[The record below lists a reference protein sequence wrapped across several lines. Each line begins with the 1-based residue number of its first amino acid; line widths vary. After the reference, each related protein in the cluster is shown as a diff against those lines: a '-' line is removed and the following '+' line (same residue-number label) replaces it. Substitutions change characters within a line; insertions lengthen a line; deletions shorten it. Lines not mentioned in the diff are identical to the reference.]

1 MFISEKT
8 IDQVIGQLETSDF
21 EREIEQF
28 GKAQPALM
36 SYIFSEDFEL
46 MTQEERELLLYM
58 MLVVWQ
64 AVEKTMGEKIHPLS
78 KMALESAE
86 EANWELLD
94 GVTEKRFRER
104 MTVFFENSA
113 QEDLLAFVED
123 TLTEDEE
130 DSIVTKEGREPMFV
144 AMKTVI
150 DVLTN

>member
-8 IDQVIGQLETSDF
+8 IDQIIGQLETSDF
-21 EREIEQF
+21 EYEIEKF

-58 MLVVWQ
+58 MLVAWLS
-64 AVEKTMGEKIHPLS
+64 VEKTTGEKADPLS
-78 KMALESAE
+78 KMALEDAE
-86 EANWELLD
+86 ETNWELLE
-94 GVTEKRFRER
+94 GVNEKRFRER
-104 MTVFFENSA
+104 MTVFFDNSA

-123 TLTEDEE
+123 TLTEDDE
-130 DSIVTKEGREPMFV
+130 DSIVTKEGREPIFV

-150 DVLTN
+150 DVLTS